1 MCSSGANVSK
11 HSADNVGLGASPLV
25 HIGLVVLADREAV
38 DVDVALVRP
47 RPSPQLQRIVAKG
60 GSAGRVE
67 NWNFRARCARA
78 RASRLLLLLL
88 GSHHVRNGG
97 SHLDSA
103 WSGRRA
109 DR

>member
-1 MCSSGANVSK
+1 MHCNVQPAVNMCSSGANVSK

-38 DVDVALVRP
+38 DVDVALVWP

-67 NWNFRARCARA
+67 NWNFRAR
-78 RASRLLLLLL
+78 
-88 GSHHVRNGG
+88 
-97 SHLDSA
+97 
-103 WSGRRA
+103 
-109 DR
+109 